1 MVDQLARSGGSV
13 REIARERI
21 EILLG
26 LARQAFPRDR
36 SLSKRYIELAR
47 QIGMKA
53 GVRLPR
59 EQKMFICRNCGALLV
74 PGENCHSQNSVGRW
88 DNGVNYMLGVWSKE
102 AISNREGT
110 AFDKKRLRRLQSK
123 SRETDAT
130 IWIGK
135 EGASDELL
143 KQVSNQLRARE
154 LVKLKVHKSALA
166 NMETE
171 QLAAKVASST
181 SSTLVEVMG
190 HTFTVFKRRQIAQ
203 QRKTH

>member
-1 MVDQLARSGGSV
+1 LWCTAGSG
-13 REIARERI
+13 R
-21 EILLG
+21 
-26 LARQAFPRDR
+26 
-36 SLSKRYIELAR
+36 K
-47 QIGMKA
+47 
-53 GVRLPR
+53 LPR
-59 EQKMFICRNCGALLV
+59 
-74 PGENCHSQNSVGRW
+74 QNSVGRW

-143 KQVSNQLRARE
+143 KQVSNQLKARE

-166 NMETE
+166 NTETG

-190 HTFTVFKRRQIAQ
+190 HTFTLFKRRQIAQ